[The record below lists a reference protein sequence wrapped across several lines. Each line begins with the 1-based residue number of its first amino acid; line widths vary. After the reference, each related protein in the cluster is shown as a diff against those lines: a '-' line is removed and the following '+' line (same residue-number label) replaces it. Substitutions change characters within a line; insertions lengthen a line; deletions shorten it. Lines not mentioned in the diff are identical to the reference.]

1 MVFKIISIMSL
12 TFFSCVIEVGAQP
25 TVAGGSVV
33 KGGALPACVGSEPDI
48 WDNCI
53 GSFTYSSG
61 NTYTGEYRRGML
73 NGKGKIRILNKGQ
86 SNEYN
91 IASDIPST
99 YVGQFANNR
108 INGFG
113 VWTTDK
119 GQKFEGRFVNN
130 ILVQSGKFTN
140 QQIEKMAQDDLQRQQ
155 AEQLALQQAQQQA
168 HQQAQ
173 QEAARLEAQRQQKIR
188 IENTCNSL
196 RQQLKQLQSNAN
208 SLQSALADAS
218 AWGSGGASGPTAA
231 LAARDSQRQAL
242 RAEMFQLQTFIIS
255 TCGGL

>member
-1 MVFKIISIMSL
+1 
-12 TFFSCVIEVGAQP
+12 
-25 TVAGGSVV
+25 
-33 KGGALPACVGSEPDI
+33 
-48 WDNCI
+48 
-53 GSFTYSSG
+53 
-61 NTYTGEYRRGML
+61 ML

-86 SNEYN
+86 STDYN

-155 AEQLALQQAQQQA
+155 AEQQAQQQA
-168 HQQAQ
+168 QHQAQ
-173 QEAARLEAQRQQKIR
+173 QEAARLEAQRQQRIR
-188 IENTCNSL
+188 LENTCNSL
-196 RQQLKQLQSNAN
+196 RQELKQLQSNAN

-231 LAARDSQRQAL
+231 LAARDSQRQAA